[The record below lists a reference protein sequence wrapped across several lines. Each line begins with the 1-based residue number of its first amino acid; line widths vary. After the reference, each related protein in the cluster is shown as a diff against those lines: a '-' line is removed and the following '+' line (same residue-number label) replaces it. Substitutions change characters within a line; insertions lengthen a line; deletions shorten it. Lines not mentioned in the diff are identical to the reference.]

1 MCRGT
6 YFTHKVAENK
16 VATSFVLVVGVV
28 AFAMMFAVN
37 SSVHSYLIVS
47 YSNKV
52 RKGATGYAINPIHP
66 FCCCSRVSSVLPPVF
81 H

>member
-6 YFTHKVAENK
+6 YITHKVAENNL
-16 VATSFVLVVGVV
+16 ATAFVLVTGVV

-52 RKGATGYAINPIHP
+52 RIIGIYGMGCTQP
-66 FCCCSRVSSVLPPVF
+66 FCCCPMNFV
-81 H
+81 